1 MKFNSF
7 NSLSEIELYFA
18 SSSIGQV

>member
-1 MKFNSF
+1 MNFNSF
-7 NSLSEIELYFA
+7 NSLSEIEVYFA